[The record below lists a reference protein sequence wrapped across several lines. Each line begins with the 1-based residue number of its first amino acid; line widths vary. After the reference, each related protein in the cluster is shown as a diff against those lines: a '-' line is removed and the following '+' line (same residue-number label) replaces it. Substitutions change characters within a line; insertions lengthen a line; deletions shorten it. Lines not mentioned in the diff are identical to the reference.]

1 MQTIDKQPETIHL
14 YVVREAAPKPS
25 LLPIFLS
32 FVALSLVIA
41 IGVLSPNQQPEQRA
55 SIRVPAVLLPIRTF
69 TAVTPV
75 IPTGVHTYPATTA
88 HGILTITNGSVIAQT
103 LPAGLILLS
112 NTGVQVATDAAVFVP
127 AGSANGYGYATV
139 ATHALTSGKGGNIA
153 TFAINQ
159 VEGSSVYI
167 RNLSAFSGGNDSYAV
182 KFATA
187 QDKQTALL
195 QARGILLNKS
205 SGLHYPCRE
214 RFGAKRNLLVTLTWQ
229 CQFVSYH
236 IPAFYH
242 VTAVRLSGKSLLLDV
257 WFIPRPTH
265 IWVK

>member
-112 NTGVQVATDAAVFVP
+112 NTAVQVATDAAVFVP
-127 AGSANGYGYATV
+127 ARSANGYGYATV
-139 ATHALTSGKGGNIA
+139 ETH
-153 TFAINQ
+153 
-159 VEGSSVYI
+159 
-167 RNLSAFSGGNDSYAV
+167 
-182 KFATA
+182 
-187 QDKQTALL
+187 
-195 QARGILLNKS
+195 GIK
-205 SGLHYPCRE
+205 
-214 RFGAKRNLLVTLTWQ
+214 
-229 CQFVSYH
+229 
-236 IPAFYH
+236 
-242 VTAVRLSGKSLLLDV
+242 
-257 WFIPRPTH
+257 
-265 IWVK
+265 